1 MGDPA
6 VPHHRRIIVTERKP
20 QKSTGS
26 VQDHRKDNSPK
37 SEKES
42 AGKPRVMVTFL
53 VTECCRL
60 SAVLAEGFGALAL
73 SRSRGIPAWP
83 HTRELTGVAQLCQ
96 GEQDP
101 HPDPTLT
108 LTFPAL
114 HPAVVHTFTLSPP
127 TCSCSES
134 RVLPQAL
141 ESLRQP
147 PEPPCGLSTGLRQ
160 AACVGKEPGLGS
172 QGAGVRSR
180 SEPSWL
186 DDLRQLTVP
195 IGPRSSD
202 PSFGGPQVIV
212 LILRE

>member
-73 SRSRGIPAWP
+73 SCSRGIPAWP
-83 HTRELTGVAQLCQ
+83 PYPRAHRGGPAVPRRAGPTPR
-96 GEQDP
+96 P
-101 HPDPTLT
+101 HPHPHIPCPPPSCGTHLHSIPTHMLM
-108 LTFPAL
+108 LRVSGPA
-114 HPAVVHTFTLSPP
+114 P
-127 TCSCSES
+127 
-134 RVLPQAL
+134 
-141 ESLRQP
+141 SLGE
-147 PEPPCGLSTGLRQ
+147 PETAS
-160 AACVGKEPGLGS
+160 
-172 QGAGVRSR
+172 
-180 SEPSWL
+180 
-186 DDLRQLTVP
+186 
-195 IGPRSSD
+195 
-202 PSFGGPQVIV
+202 
-212 LILRE
+212 

>member
-1 MGDPA
+1 M
-6 VPHHRRIIVTERKP
+6 TERKP

-60 SAVLAEGFGALAL
+60 SALSWPRASGHWLCLAPGGYQL
-73 SRSRGIPAWP
+73 GP
-83 HTRELTGVAQLCQ
+83 HTPELTGVAQLCQ

-114 HPAVVHTFTLSPP
+114 HPAVAHTFTLSPP
-127 TCSCSES
+127 TCSGSES

-147 PEPPCGLSTGLRQ
+147 PEPPCGLSMGLRQ
-160 AACVGKEPGLGS
+160 AACVGKEPGLGF
-172 QGAGVRSR
+172 QGAGVRSH

-186 DDLRQLTVP
+186 DDLGQLTVP
-195 IGPRSSD
+195 IGPWSSD
-202 PSFGGPQVIV
+202 PSFGGPQVIA